1 MSELIGT
8 CIGEASPS
16 EATFI
21 SKGMPRTGE
30 YVILSYDGKNILGM
44 VETLTRGSPSIS
56 DDILDPE
63 VVERIL
69 NFENEEYIRGV
80 IRLLGEV
87 NTLEIP
93 KVPPPPGT
101 KIYRA
106 DSRSLKK
113 IFGKG
118 DIKLGRL
125 LSHPDVPVYIDG
137 NRMITRHLAILAI
150 TGAGK
155 SNTVSVI
162 VEGILKLN
170 GLPIIF
176 DMHSEYVNA
185 EFAGGV
191 KRIAPMLN
199 PLYLS
204 ADEFKILVDISK
216 DAYVQ
221 ERYLRRAYMEARRRT
236 EEGHRNFVEQVISA
250 LEDIRASEEDFTQSE
265 KNAIVGVINKVEDF
279 ELKYRGLVNPYA
291 SDILDELE
299 QGKANVIDLGQ
310 VDEDYADVIVS
321 HVLRKILY
329 KRKSKEI
336 PPSFC
341 VLEEAHILAP
351 MYRPTL
357 SKYWID
363 RIARE
368 GRKFGV
374 GLCMVSQRPKS
385 LDQNSLSQ
393 ANNSIIMRLIE
404 PSDQRHV
411 QQASERLSDD
421 LLSQLPSLNIGEA
434 VVVGLMTKIPALVKI
449 DKFEGKL
456 GGGDPDV
463 IGEWKKTF
471 KEKEEKTIKEKKEIN
486 DLYGGMIE

>member
-1 MSELIGT
+1 VKEVIGA
-8 CIGEASPS
+8 CIGESSPA
-16 EATFI
+16 EAVFI
-21 SKGMPRTGE
+21 SKGMPRAGE
-30 YVILSYDGKNILGM
+30 YVILEYDGNKILGM
-44 VETLTRGSPSIS
+44 VEALARGSPSIS
-56 DDILDPE
+56 EDILDPE
-63 VVERIL
+63 VVEKIM
-69 NFENEEYIRGV
+69 NFEDEEYMRGV
-80 IRLLGEV
+80 VKLLGDVES
-87 NTLEIP
+87 LEIP

-101 KIYRA
+101 KVYKA
-106 DSRSLKK
+106 DSASLKK
-113 IFGKG
+113 IFGSG

-125 LSHPDVPVYIDG
+125 LSHPEVEVYLDG
-137 NRMITRHLAILAI
+137 NKMITRHIAILAI

-176 DMHSEYVNA
+176 DMHSEYANA
-185 EFAGGV
+185 EFTGGV
-191 KRIAPMLN
+191 KRITPRLN

-204 ADEFKILVDISK
+204 PEEFKILVDVGK
-216 DAYVQ
+216 DAHVQ
-221 ERYLRRAYMEARRRT
+221 ERYLRKAYKEARHRT
-236 EEGHRNFVEQVISA
+236 GDGGRDFVEQVISV
-250 LEDIRASEEDFTQSE
+250 LEETRASEEEFTQSE

-279 ELKYRGLVNPYA
+279 GSKYQGLVNPNA
-291 SDILDELE
+291 PDLLDELE
-299 QGKANVIDLGQ
+299 QGRANVVDLGA

-321 HVLRKILY
+321 HVLRKVLT
-329 KRKSKEI
+329 KRKNREI

-341 VLEEAHILAP
+341 ILEEAHILAP

-374 GLCMVSQRPKS
+374 GLCLVSQRPKS

-393 ANNSIIMRLIE
+393 ANNSIIMRLVE

-421 LLSQLPSLNIGEA
+421 LLSQLTSLS
-434 VVVGLMTKIPALVKI
+434 LVE
-449 DKFEGKL
+449 FAYPFL
-456 GGGDPDV
+456 GV
-463 IGEWKKTF
+463 IVADTDGS
-471 KEKEEKTIKEKKEIN
+471 
-486 DLYGGMIE
+486 